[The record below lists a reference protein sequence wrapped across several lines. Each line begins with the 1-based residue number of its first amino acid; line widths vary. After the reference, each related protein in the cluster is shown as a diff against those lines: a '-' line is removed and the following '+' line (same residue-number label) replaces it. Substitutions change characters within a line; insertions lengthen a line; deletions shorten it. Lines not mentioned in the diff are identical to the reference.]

1 MIQTMKIK
9 SCVAVLLAAFTLG
22 LTTSCADMFDIDSN
36 RVVINHELNSTADS
50 VYTTLGVL
58 QCMRKVADRYVLLG
72 EVRGDMVEINEES
85 TKTSLRNLAN
95 FNFDADNEYLNV
107 RDYYAIINNCNYAL
121 AKMDTSLVL
130 GGEFVMFDEYAAL
143 LGIRAWTYLQL
154 AINYGEV
161 YYYTYP
167 IVTEADAQR
176 AKDEGK
182 KDIKAIAAELTN
194 QLDDF
199 VDFDMPTFVSLR
211 KVFPVLPLV
220 IADLYLWSCDYEN
233 ATKYLT
239 EYFMENE
246 DYTLVEA
253 DDKVSVQHVGYMSL
267 GGAFQVWNGKEGK
280 DMAISPS
287 GEWYSSNDI
296 NNRGYENLAYI
307 TMETSGEKG
316 VTSELANLFCS
327 GDNTHYLYPSTYWKS
342 LSSKQVVFSY
352 AKDANGNYKMTS
364 SEKVGD
370 MRKTRY
376 WESKAQKSDV
386 SEALDGENYDIYI
399 KHLDYEK
406 YRNNKNNRVCAQINI
421 YRRSIACL
429 RWAEAMNAL
438 ALERHTAAAADSA
451 KLADARALAVNS
463 FYLLKDASKVFFP
476 DSSEVQK
483 EFGYYPNDL
492 KHKEQRFTEALQKKF
507 VGIHARG
514 TGDVYA
520 DKTYYVLTPEVIA
533 NSLGKPVEGLEFR
546 DTVEYIDNLI
556 IDELALEST
565 LEGNRF
571 GDLIR
576 FADRRGDVDF
586 LAKRVAGRKGAEN
599 FDNELYE
606 KLTDKANW
614 YLPFK

>member
-1 MIQTMKIK
+1 MKNTKIMIKTMKIK
-9 SCVAVLLAAFTLG
+9 SCVAALLAAFTLG
-22 LTTSCADMFDIDSN
+22 LTTSCADMFDVDSN
-36 RVVINHELNSTADS
+36 RVVINHELNTTADS
-50 VYTTLGVL
+50 VYSTLGVL

-85 TKTSLRNLAN
+85 TKTSIRNLAN

-121 AKMDTSLVL
+121 AKMDTTLVL
-130 GGEFVMFDEYAAL
+130 GGKFVMVDEYAAL

-167 IVTEADAQR
+167 IITEADAQR
-176 AKDEGK
+176 AKAEGK
-182 KDIKAIAAELTN
+182 KDIKAIAADLTD

-199 VDFDMPTFVSLR
+199 VDYDMPTFAGLR

-220 IADLYLWSCDYEN
+220 IADLYLWSGDYEN
-233 ATKYLT
+233 ASKFLT
-239 EYFMENE
+239 DYFMAN
-246 DYTLVEA
+246 DDFTLLES
-253 DDKVSVQHVGYMSL
+253 DDNGSVQQAGYMSL
-267 GGAFQVWNGKEGK
+267 GGAFHAWNGEDK
-280 DMAISPS
+280 DQKSIGITSK
-287 GEWYSSNDI
+287 GEDYSSTDVNTS
-296 NNRGYENLAYI
+296 GYENLAYI
-307 TMETSGEKG
+307 TMEASGDKG
-316 VTSELANLFCS
+316 VTSELKQLFVS
-327 GDNTHYLYPSTYWKS
+327 GNNTHSLYPSTYWKS
-342 LSSKQVVFSY
+342 LSNQQMVFLY
-352 AKDANGNYKMTS
+352 EKDASNKYKMKS
-364 SEKVGD
+364 SAKVGD
-370 MRKTRY
+370 MRKERY
-376 WESKAQKSDV
+376 WKQDAVKSEISDM
-386 SEALDGENYDIYI
+386 LDGEAFDIYN
-399 KHLDYEK
+399 KH
-406 YRNNKNNRVCAQINI
+406 NGSQINI

-429 RWAEAMNAL
+429 RWAEALNAL
-438 ALERHTAAAADSA
+438 ALQRHEEAADSA
-451 KLADARALAVNS
+451 QFADARALAVNS

-476 DSSEVQK
+476 DSSDVQK
-483 EFGYYPNDL
+483 KFS
-492 KHKEQRFTEALQKKF
+492 RFSESLQTKF

-514 TGDVYA
+514 AGDVYA
-520 DKTYYVLTPEVIA
+520 DTTYYVLKPAVIA
-533 NSLGKPVEGLEFR
+533 NSLGKSVEGLEFR

-576 FADRRGDVDF
+576 FAERRGDVDF

-599 FDNELYE
+599 FDTELYE